1 MVVPWC
7 KAVDGAEMASPVSE
21 YQVEISLKNDH
32 KVRHRRCLAFFYFAK
47 QPAPHLQRDLC
58 GIMLDLMR
66 IQNTEVKLV
75 KGWELLLRV
84 NRSVKCG
91 RFKSLIYTVHCD
103 HCSTI
108 VQCTVVLSI

>member
-1 MVVPWC
+1 MVPWC

-66 IQNTEVKLV
+66 IQNTEVKFSHCCAV
-75 KGWELLLRV
+75 QLRTICTLYV
-84 NRSVKCG
+84 YFYEK
-91 RFKSLIYTVHCD
+91 LIH
-103 HCSTI
+103 
-108 VQCTVVLSI
+108 